1 MRFGALSPGSAAP
14 SAPSRSAPTQ
24 RAGGRRTPARA
35 AAVALLLGL
44 VPSVSDAADPK
55 PGAYCPIPEPGKP
68 STCLQ
73 PAQQRYQE
81 FFGALD
87 EGRVGDDDASARL
100 EADLLADAQGA
111 RRYQALSSLAYGYFL
126 LARRAS
132 ETPGADP
139 VIQARLERWNGL
151 LARAYETSEAD
162 PGYRAAVREAVEDVH
177 RRAPP
182 VGVRCLDAQGRTA
195 ECDSTEA
202 VIRGI
207 DAVRDQA
214 GVRGQLAR
222 IFSRLFGSAP

>member
-1 MRFGALSPGSAAP
+1 MRPRRVGPEDLPLVALRSGPARKPASRRAGALLIGLALASP
-14 SAPSRSAPTQ
+14 
-24 RAGGRRTPARA
+24 PAH
-35 AAVALLLGL
+35 
-44 VPSVSDAADPK
+44 AADPK

-87 EGRVGDDDASARL
+87 EGGVGDEASARL
-100 EADLLADAQGA
+100 EADLLAGVEGA
-111 RRYQALSSLAYGYFL
+111 RRYQALSSLAYGYFR
-126 LARRAS
+126 LAKRAA

-139 VIQARLERWNGL
+139 LIQARLERWNGL
-151 LARAYETSEAD
+151 LAQAYETSDAD
-162 PGYRAAVREAVEDVH
+162 PGYRAAVREAAEDVH

-182 VGVRCLDAQGRTA
+182 AGVRCLDAQGRTA
-195 ECDSTEA
+195 QCSSTEA

-214 GVRGQLAR
+214 GVRGQLTR